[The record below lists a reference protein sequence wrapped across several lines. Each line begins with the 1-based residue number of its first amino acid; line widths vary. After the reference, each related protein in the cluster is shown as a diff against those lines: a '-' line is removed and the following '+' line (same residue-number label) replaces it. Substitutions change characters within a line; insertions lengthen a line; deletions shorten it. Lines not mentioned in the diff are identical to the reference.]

1 MSNPVLVEVTRG
13 NLVESL
19 HRGVV
24 IAVDG
29 DGRTVFSLGET
40 DSAVFPRSACKA
52 MQALPLME
60 SGAADAYGFGNR
72 ELALAC
78 SSHSGEPEHVELAAN
93 MLAAAG
99 RDVSALECGAH
110 WSSDQKTL
118 IGQAR
123 SLEAPTA
130 LHNNCSGKHSGFI
143 CACCHSGT
151 EVKGYVGYDHPLQR
165 EIRGAME
172 SLTGAILAKDNCG
185 VDGCSIPTY
194 AVPLKGLAH
203 GFAKMATGV
212 GLEAERAR
220 VSRRLIEAC
229 MAEPFSR
236 CWHQARLHAADE
248 DGARPH
254 LCQDRG
260 GRCVLRR
267 HSGKRHRDRF
277 EVRRW
282 YDPGCRSHGRGNA
295 CPLLQGRARAAR
307 GADGA
312 GQPFHAQLERHPCR
326 RRQSDRRFRRLNCG
340 GPSRPAHFPDVP
352 LSAQCAIKRR

>member
-13 NLVESL
+13 SLVESR
-19 HRGVV
+19 HRGLV

-29 DGRTVFSLGET
+29 DGRTVFSLGDT
-40 DSAVFPRSACKA
+40 DTAVFPRSACKA

-60 SGAADAYGFGNR
+60 SGAADTYGFGNR

-78 SSHSGEPEHVELAAN
+78 SSHSGEPEHVELAAK

-118 IGQAR
+118 IAQAR
-123 SLEAPTA
+123 SLDAPTA
-130 LHNNCSGKHSGFI
+130 LHNNCSGKHAGFI

-165 EIRGAME
+165 EIRGTME

-203 GFAKMATGV
+203 GFAKMATGA
-212 GLEAERAR
+212 GLAPERAR
-220 VSRRLIEAC
+220 ASKRLIDAC
-229 MAEPFSR
+229 MAEPFFVAGTKR
-236 CWHQARLHAADE
+236 ACTRLMKTAPGRIFAKTGAEGVFCAAIPEKGIAIALKCEDGTTRAAEAMIAATLARFFRDEPELHAALM
-248 DGARPH
+248 A
-254 LCQDRG
+254 QAN
-260 GRCVLRR
+260 
-267 HSGKRHRDRF
+267 HSMRNWNGIHVGD
-277 EVRRW
+277 VRVTE
-282 YDPGCRSHGRGNA
+282 A
-295 CPLLQGRARAAR
+295 FAA
-307 GADGA
+307 
-312 GQPFHAQLERHPCR
+312 
-326 RRQSDRRFRRLNCG
+326 
-340 GPSRPAHFPDVP
+340 
-352 LSAQCAIKRR
+352 

>member
-13 NLVESL
+13 NLVESR
-19 HRGVV
+19 HRGLV

-40 DSAVFPRSACKA
+40 DTAVFPRSACKA
-52 MQALPLME
+52 MQGLPLME

-78 SSHSGEPEHVELAAN
+78 SSHSGEPEHVELAAK

-99 RDVSALECGAH
+99 LDVSALECGAH

-151 EVKGYVGYDHPLQR
+151 KVKGYVGYEHPLQQ
-165 EIRGAME
+165 EIRGTME
-172 SLTGAILAKDNCG
+172 SLTGAILGTDNCG

-212 GLEAERAR
+212 GLGPERAR
-220 VSRRLIEAC
+220 ASRRLIEAC
-229 MAEPFSR
+229 MVEPFYVAGTKR
-236 CWHQARLHAADE
+236 ACTRLMKTAPGRIFAKTGAEGVFCAAIPEKGIAIALKCE
-248 DGARPH
+248 DGTT
-254 LCQDRG
+254 
-260 GRCVLRR
+260 
-267 HSGKRHRDRF
+267 
-277 EVRRW
+277 
-282 YDPGCRSHGRGNA
+282 
-295 CPLLQGRARAAR
+295 RAAEAMVAATLAR
-307 GADGA
+307 FFSDDDEIHEALMA
-312 GQPFHAQLERHPCR
+312 QANHAMRNWNGMHV
-326 RRQSDRRFRRLNCG
+326 G
-340 GPSRPAHFPDVP
+340 DVRVTE
-352 LSAQCAIKRR
+352 AFAA